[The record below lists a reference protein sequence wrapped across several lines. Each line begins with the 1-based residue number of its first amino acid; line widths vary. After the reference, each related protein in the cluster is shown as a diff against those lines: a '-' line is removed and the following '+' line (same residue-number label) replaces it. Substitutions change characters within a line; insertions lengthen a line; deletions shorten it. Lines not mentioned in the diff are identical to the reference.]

1 MDVSLFKD
9 PMILGLVLVTPVVII
24 LLAKSW
30 KRFKDKRA
38 EKKQL
43 LLPHRQR
50 VRLSVR

>member
-30 KRFKDKRA
+30 KKFKDKRA
-38 EKKQL
+38 EKEAAG
-43 LLPHRQR
+43 
-50 VRLSVR
+50 SSGAGS